1 MLGLGTVRKLAK
13 HAQHVNLKD
22 IRDLVK
28 KEESTLSN
36 GDWNEWVKFSGDFQT
51 LIARTSLLIRMYESP
66 THKCSLRSTHAD

>member
-1 MLGLGTVRKLAK
+1 MLELGTVRKLAK

-36 GDWNEWVKFSGDFQT
+36 GDWNEWV
-51 LIARTSLLIRMYESP
+51 
-66 THKCSLRSTHAD
+66 